1 MEPPSSNENEFLLK
15 SNLSKS
21 ISGDWTSIMKD
32 LIINSNYLDTSFV
45 NGIRRY
51 AISKI
56 NTLAFEYSP
65 TPMIKDYIIFN
76 RNDSNMNND
85 FIGHRLGLLP
95 LNIIGVKYILL
106 IYKILL
112 NHDNQLNEI
121 LDTLLTNKDN
131 PENKTNCINNLKTN
145 LKLKNN
151 IDLISKIQFYIE
163 QENNSL
169 DVMNIT
175 SEHIKFRF
183 MDFNEKY
190 ELDLDESLLKKYN
203 ELFKLYEE
211 YNQIESSLI
220 NNISHLTLIRN
231 VFKLFNY
238 NDIDYGVLLCK
249 IKKLEK
255 LKCNM
260 YLNIG
265 NGDKHSRWSIVS
277 PCTYSFE
284 LDNKLIQNI
293 LEKKCEKSTKD
304 DTDKLIL
311 TEDYLK
317 SQITDEYSKIESF
330 ISNRYQNIIL
340 FELNTDLV
348 KSKNDFLNS
357 ENYKSLTNE
366 NQTIISQYLSEK
378 DKLLNTFNKCDKQ
391 RYYKGKEQ
399 YELYKREFKL
409 SIESTGFYTPDKILS
424 KTFKLLKNDLI
435 HNCDMII
442 YLLQNFTNFPLE
454 NEHIII
460 NQSNKI
466 QNGIDILFASSN
478 HSIGNI
484 FTSYI
489 YHLYNNESNFKYI
502 AYKMVH
508 PLKQE
513 MIITI
518 GLDTIENIN
527 NDILDIFNTIKNIFT
542 NMNISNFT

>member
-21 ISGDWTSIMKD
+21 ISGDLTSMKD

-56 NTLAFEYSP
+56 NTVAFEYSP

-95 LNIIGVKYILL
+95 LDIIGIKYILL

-121 LDTLLTNKDN
+121 LNTLLSNKEN
-131 PENKTNCINNLKTN
+131 AENKTKCINNLKTN

-175 SEHIKFRF
+175 SEHIQFRF

-190 ELDLDESLLKKYN
+190 ELEINESILKKYN
-203 ELFKLYEE
+203 ELFELYEE
-211 YNQIESSLI
+211 YNQIENSLI

-255 LKCNM
+255 LNCNM

-265 NGDKHSRWSIVS
+265 NGDKHSRWSVVS

-284 LDNKLIQNI
+284 LDNELILNI
-293 LEKKCEKSTKD
+293 LQKKCEKNTKNE
-304 DTDKLIL
+304 TDKLIL

-317 SQITDEYSKIESF
+317 TLITDDYPKIESF
-330 ISNRYQNIIL
+330 ISNRYQNIIS

-357 ENYKSLTNE
+357 EIYNSLTE
-366 NQTIISQYLSEK
+366 QKQLILSQYLSEK

-391 RYYKGKEQ
+391 RYYKGKEA

-409 SIESTGFYTPDKILS
+409 LIESTGFYTPEKILFKS
-424 KTFKLLKNDLI
+424 FKLLKNDLI
-435 HNCDMII
+435 HNCEMII
-442 YLLQNFTNFPLE
+442 YLLENFTNFPLE
-454 NEHIII
+454 NEHLNI

-466 QNGIDILFASSN
+466 QNGIDILFTNSN
-478 HSIGNI
+478 HAIGNI

-508 PLKQE
+508 PLKTE

-518 GLDTIENIN
+518 GLDNIENIN
-527 NDILDIFNTIKNIFT
+527 ADILDIFNTIKNVFE
-542 NMNISNFT
+542 NMNILNFV

>member
-21 ISGDWTSIMKD
+21 ISGDLTSMKD

-56 NTLAFEYSP
+56 NTVAFEYSP

-95 LNIIGVKYILL
+95 LDIIGVKYILL

-121 LDTLLTNKDN
+121 LNTLLSNKEN
-131 PENKTNCINNLKTN
+131 AENKTKCINNLKTN

-175 SEHIKFRF
+175 SEHIQFRF

-190 ELDLDESLLKKYN
+190 ELEINESILKKYN
-203 ELFKLYEE
+203 ELFELYEE
-211 YNQIESSLI
+211 YNQIENSLI

-255 LKCNM
+255 LNCNM

-265 NGDKHSRWSIVS
+265 NGDKHSRWSVVS

-284 LDNKLIQNI
+284 LDNELILNI
-293 LEKKCEKSTKD
+293 LQKK
-304 DTDKLIL
+304 
-311 TEDYLK
+311 
-317 SQITDEYSKIESF
+317 
-330 ISNRYQNIIL
+330 
-340 FELNTDLV
+340 
-348 KSKNDFLNS
+348 
-357 ENYKSLTNE
+357 
-366 NQTIISQYLSEK
+366 
-378 DKLLNTFNKCDKQ
+378 
-391 RYYKGKEQ
+391 
-399 YELYKREFKL
+399 
-409 SIESTGFYTPDKILS
+409 
-424 KTFKLLKNDLI
+424 
-435 HNCDMII
+435 
-442 YLLQNFTNFPLE
+442 
-454 NEHIII
+454 
-460 NQSNKI
+460 
-466 QNGIDILFASSN
+466 
-478 HSIGNI
+478 
-484 FTSYI
+484 
-489 YHLYNNESNFKYI
+489 
-502 AYKMVH
+502 
-508 PLKQE
+508 
-513 MIITI
+513 
-518 GLDTIENIN
+518 
-527 NDILDIFNTIKNIFT
+527 
-542 NMNISNFT
+542 